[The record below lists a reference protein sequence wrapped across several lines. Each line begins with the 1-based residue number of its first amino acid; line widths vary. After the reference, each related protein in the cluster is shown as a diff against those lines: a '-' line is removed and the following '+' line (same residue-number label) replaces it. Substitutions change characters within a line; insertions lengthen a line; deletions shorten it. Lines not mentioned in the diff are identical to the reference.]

1 MLTKEQ
7 ILAVKDITYE
17 TVPVPEWGGEV
28 RIKVLSGE
36 ERDAFEDSIL
46 RGQKTDM
53 RNVRAKLCARVI
65 VDGDGKRMFSDQEIN
80 KLAAKSSVALDRIFS
95 AAQRLNRLRAEDVEE
110 MVKNS
115 GSVQDDA
122 SISD

>member
-7 ILAVKDITYE
+7 ILAAEDITYE
-17 TVPVPEWGGEV
+17 MVPVPEWGDEV
-28 RIKVLSGE
+28 RIKVMTAG
-36 ERDAFEDSIL
+36 ERDAFEASIL

-53 RNVRAKLCARVI
+53 HNIRAKLCARVI
-65 VDGDGKRMFSDQEIN
+65 VDADGKRMFSDQEIN
-80 KLAAKSSVALDRIFS
+80 KLAEKSSVALDRVFS
-95 AAQRLNRLRAEDVEE
+95 VAMRLNCLRADDIEE
-110 MVKNS
+110 MAKNS